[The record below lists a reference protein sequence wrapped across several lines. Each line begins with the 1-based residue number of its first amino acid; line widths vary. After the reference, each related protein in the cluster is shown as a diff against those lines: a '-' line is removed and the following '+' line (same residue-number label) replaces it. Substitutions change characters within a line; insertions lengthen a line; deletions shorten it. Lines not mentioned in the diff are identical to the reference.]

1 MTGEALEGE
10 RLRIAISDGDLHV
23 LRFGRKGAP
32 PLLFAHANGFCA
44 SAYRQMLMLL
54 GDAFDVYAVDL
65 RGHGKTSLPTENP
78 KHRGLSLFGRDVS
91 ELLDRLADEIAHA
104 RWRLAG
110 HSLGGVAVTFAS
122 AGREDVE
129 ELRLI
134 EPVAMSPYYRMLA
147 STPFWPLVAGKTYL
161 VRAARRRRARW
172 RTRSEVFER
181 YRRKGLFKPFAAG
194 VLEDYLE
201 DGLSDDADGVALSC
215 APLWEATNFAA
226 QADDFWAALKKA
238 PAPVSV
244 LAANHPQTSTVSRAA
259 ARRFRQLGASV
270 EIIDG
275 PTHLIPFEAPARA
288 ASFLKGETRRD

>member
-1 MTGEALEGE
+1 MTDETLQGE
-10 RLRIAISDGDLHV
+10 RIRVAISDGDMHL
-23 LRFGRKGAP
+23 LRFGKRGAS

-44 SAYRQMLMLL
+44 SAYRRMLMLL
-54 GDAFDVYAVDL
+54 GDAFDIYAIDL
-65 RGHGKTSLPTENP
+65 RGHGKTALPTENP
-78 KHRGLSLFGRDVS
+78 AHRGLSLFGRDVGA
-91 ELLDRLADEIAHA
+91 LLDRLGGETAPAS
-104 RWRLAG
+104 WRLAG
-110 HSLGGVAVTFAS
+110 HSLGAVAVTFAS

-134 EPVAMSPYYRMLA
+134 EPVAMAPYYRLLA
-147 STPFWPLVAGKTYL
+147 STPFWPVLAGKTHL

-181 YRRKGLFKPFAAG
+181 YRGKGLFKPFAPG

-201 DGLSDDADGVALSC
+201 DGLSDDGEGVRLSC
-215 APLWEATNFAA
+215 APEWEAANFAA

-244 LAANHPQTSTVSRAA
+244 LAANHPRTSTVSRAA
-259 ARRFRQLGASV
+259 ARRLRRLGASV

-275 PTHLIPFEAPARA
+275 PSHLIPFEAPARA
-288 ASFLKGETRRD
+288 ASFLKGESRCN